1 MPQNCRSALI
11 LASLCLVIF
20 ALIQWGCSSR
30 DQVIDERDAFVVLM
44 DSSPRGLDPRFS
56 TTDSSAKL
64 VALLHQGLVSTDTAD
79 GAPEFRLARE
89 IEQRDP
95 TTYAIWLREDAVFHD
110 GEPVQADDVEYTFM
124 ELGSELV
131 NSPFAGMARRIK
143 SFEIQNEHHFIITLH
158 EPYAPF
164 ITDLSLGIVPR
175 HLCEGY
181 KECVGDPVGAGPF
194 QFVSRQG
201 DLRFEFRAFDD
212 YFGGKPAIERLV
224 FRVVRDDN
232 ARLLALLGDTADL
245 TQNAVAPLMLP
256 VVERSDRLEVQMAP
270 SFKYTYIAF
279 NLEHPIL
286 KEKKVRQAIAHAI
299 NREEII
305 EYKFRGAARNSTGML
320 QPDHWAYEADVAT
333 FDYDPERARQLLDE
347 AGYLQE
353 GDGPRFELEFKI
365 SANKFRR
372 SIAELMA
379 QQLGEVGIAVRV
391 RAYEWGTFFD
401 DIRSRNFDMTT
412 LQWPSVL
419 EPSLYRWIFHSE
431 NIPSPENRAA
441 GANRGAYINKRVD
454 ELLEQGDR
462 ETDRARRFEIYSEV
476 QKILA
481 EDLPYI
487 SLWHEDNIAILR
499 RGTKGYYTTPNA
511 RYDALRIVAPFERRR
526 SSGQND

>member
-1 MPQNCRSALI
+1 MSQVFRAAFIWVGAVFVAL
-11 LASLCLVIF
+11 
-20 ALIQWGCSSR
+20 ALLMVGCSSKE
-30 DQVIDERDAFVVLM
+30 QIIDEKDAFVVLM
-44 DSSPRGLDPRFS
+44 DASPRGLDPRFA

-79 GAPEFRLARE
+79 GSPQLRLAKK

-95 TTYAIWLREDAVFHD
+95 MTYAVWLRDDATFHD
-110 GEPVQADDVEYTFM
+110 GQPVEAADVEYTFM

-131 NSPFAGMARRIK
+131 NSPLAGMARRIK
-143 SFEIQNEHHFIITLH
+143 SFEIKDEHHFIITLY

-164 ITDLSLGIVPR
+164 VTDLSLGIVPR
-175 HLCEGY
+175 HLCKGH

-194 QFVSRQG
+194 RFVSQKG
-201 DLRFEFRAFDD
+201 DLRFEFRAYED
-212 YFGGKPAIERLV
+212 YFGGKPEIERLV

-245 TQNAVAPLMLP
+245 TQNAVAPLMIP
-256 VVERSDRLEVQMAP
+256 VVERSDRLEIQAAP

-286 KEKKVRQAIAHAI
+286 KDQKVRQAIAHAI
-299 NREEII
+299 DRDQII
-305 EYKFRGAARNSTGML
+305 EYKFRGTARPSTGML
-320 QPDHWAYEADVAT
+320 QPDHWAYEGDVAR
-333 FDYDPERARQLLDE
+333 FDYDPVRARQLLDE
-347 AGYLQE
+347 AGYEQV
-353 GDGPRFELEFKI
+353 GDEPRFELEFKI

-379 QQLGEVGIAVRV
+379 QQLREVGIAVRV
-391 RAYEWGTFFD
+391 RSYEWGTFFD
-401 DIRSRNFDMTT
+401 DIRGRNFDMTT

-431 NIPSPENRAA
+431 NIPSATNRAA
-441 GANRGAYINKRVD
+441 GANRGAYINERID

-462 ETDRARRFEIYSEV
+462 ETDQQRRLEIYSEV

-481 EDLPYI
+481 QELPYI

-499 RGTKGYYTTPNA
+499 RGTTGYYTTPNA
-511 RYDALRIVAPFERRR
+511 RYDALRVVEPARRGR
-526 SSGQND
+526 